1 MKTEPKYRTFDE
13 LLNEVATDFV
23 QYNNEGMIEPG
34 QLIKVAQRVNYDLG
48 LRIHGT
54 KEKILDIEKKKTKLP
69 DDFYVLNY
77 AMLCGH
83 YTVLQPILHGRQTE
97 NVILDSDS
105 CNTCGK
111 PHACDGTTSKSGG
124 GAIRDVETFTANSAQ
139 TVFTVTTTLTSN
151 SFDVYLNGIK
161 LNSSSYVSTSI
172 TITLTDPAVAGDIID
187 VINYNTAP
195 RSGSG
200 GYCDCKCDNTYTV
213 ECKTGEKIF
222 VQVVEKTAYETKVY
236 KTFERIHISSSTGKK
251 DSLDNTGNNG
261 YIKNGFLYTNIEEG
275 KLYLSYQGALEDEDG
290 NLLVLD
296 HPMINEYYEYA
307 LKQRL
312 LENLFMS
319 GEEVS
324 QKMQLVEQ
332 RLRAARNNALSIVN
346 TPDFA
351 EMKQLWETN
360 RKAQYGK
367 YYDMFKSGYGW

>member
-13 LLNEVATDFV
+13 LLNEVATDFT

-34 QLIKVAQRVNYDLG
+34 QLIKVAQRVSYDLG

-54 KEKILDIEKKKTKLP
+54 KEKVLDIEKSKTKLP

-77 AMLCGH
+77 AMLCGK
-83 YTVLQPILHGRQTE
+83 YTVSQPILQGRQTE
-97 NVILDSDS
+97 NIILSSDLCKKCGAPDPTCS
-105 CNTCGK
+105 CEK
-111 PHACDGTTSKSGG
+111 
-124 GAIRDVETFTANSAQ
+124 
-139 TVFTVTTTLTSN
+139 
-151 SFDVYLNGIK
+151 
-161 LNSSSYVSTSI
+161 
-172 TITLTDPAVAGDIID
+172 
-187 VINYNTAP
+187 
-195 RSGSG
+195 
-200 GYCDCKCDNTYTV
+200 TYAV
-213 ECKTGEKIF
+213 ECKTGENIF
-222 VQVVEKTAYETKVY
+222 VQVVEKRSYETRTY
-236 KTFERIHISSSTGKK
+236 ETFDRIHIDPVSGRKDALSTSHKA
-251 DSLDNTGNNG
+251 G
-261 YIKNGFLYTNIEEG
+261 YIKNGFIYTNVEEG
-275 KLYLSYQGALEDEDG
+275 KLFISYQGALEDHEG

-307 LKQRL
+307 IKQRI
-312 LENLFMS
+312 LENLYMN

-351 EMKQLWETN
+351 EMKQLWEMN

>member
-54 KEKILDIEKKKTKLP
+54 KEKMLDIEKKKTKLP

-77 AMLCGH
+77 AFLCGS
-83 YTVLQPILHGRQTE
+83 YTVSQPILHGRHTE
-97 NVILDSDS
+97 NVLLDADQ
-105 CNTCGK
+105 CKKCGEPDPLCTCEK
-111 PHACDGTTSKSGG
+111 
-124 GAIRDVETFTANSAQ
+124 
-139 TVFTVTTTLTSN
+139 
-151 SFDVYLNGIK
+151 
-161 LNSSSYVSTSI
+161 
-172 TITLTDPAVAGDIID
+172 
-187 VINYNTAP
+187 
-195 RSGSG
+195 
-200 GYCDCKCDNTYTV
+200 TYAV

-222 VQVVEKTAYETKVY
+222 VQVVEKRGYEI
-236 KTFERIHISSSTGKK
+236 KTYESFERIHISSSTGKK
-251 DSLDNTGNNG
+251 DALNNTGYSG
-261 YIKNGFLYTNIEEG
+261 YIKNGFIYTNIEEG

>member
-13 LLNEVATDFV
+13 LMNEVATDFV

-54 KEKILDIEKKKTKLP
+54 KEKVLDIEKRKTKLP

-77 AMLCGH
+77 AMLCGKV
-83 YTVLQPILHGRQTE
+83 TVTQPVLQGRQTE
-97 NVILDSDS
+97 NIILSSDL
-105 CNTCGK
+105 CKKCGQPDPTC
-111 PHACDGTTSKSGG
+111 ACEK
-124 GAIRDVETFTANSAQ
+124 
-139 TVFTVTTTLTSN
+139 
-151 SFDVYLNGIK
+151 
-161 LNSSSYVSTSI
+161 
-172 TITLTDPAVAGDIID
+172 
-187 VINYNTAP
+187 
-195 RSGSG
+195 
-200 GYCDCKCDNTYTV
+200 TYTV
-213 ECKTGEKIF
+213 ECKTGENIF
-222 VQVVEKTAYETKVY
+222 VQVVEKRAYETRTY
-236 KTFERIHISSSTGKK
+236 ETFDRIHISAVTGRK
-251 DSLDNTGNNG
+251 DALDGPEKAG
-261 YIKNGFLYTNIEEG
+261 YIKNGFIYTNVEEG
-275 KLYLSYQGALEDEDG
+275 KLFISYQGALEDEDG

-307 LKQRL
+307 IKQRI
-312 LENLFMS
+312 LENLYMN
-319 GEEVS
+319 GEEVT

-360 RKAQYGK
+360 RKAQYAK